1 MKEAAVDNH
10 IQQMFFDGLLSAS
23 AGRKLGQIMNT
34 IAALQE
40 KLYALSENED
50 GRALELMKAATVF
63 QIFYIDT
70 LASGKKADQL
80 TYADWRNI
88 AMQVSRCAV
97 LEEEQTYSEFVF
109 SLYADYI
116 DLSAEA
122 ISVKGGEDRAG
133 RIRVLADEL
142 RQRTNLFRMEQLGE
156 SQYVEDCLWLSLEA
170 MFKLLSVS
178 VESALGKRAGSDYAQ
193 LVQGISDLAF
203 EYGRYV
209 LYAREQEMLADFLE
223 NQRALD
229 EQLEK
234 QFEAYLADVRVQA
247 DHFQQLVEN
256 AFSQDVQDMLH
267 HSVELAREAGVKE
280 GDVLRTVEDVDV
292 FFLE

>member
-142 RQRTNLFRMEQLGE
+142 RQRTNLFHMEQLGE

>member
-1 MKEAAVDNH
+1 MDNH

-70 LASGKKADQL
+70 FASGKKADQL